1 MYVIIL
7 YRIGVLDMKKELCYE
22 EILNNVHSSMYDSSL
37 IELLEEAR
45 IAVSQGLVYPAE
57 EVLQD
62 LISNG

>member
-1 MYVIIL
+1 
-7 YRIGVLDMKKELCYE
+7 MKKELCYE
-22 EILNNVHSSMYDSSL
+22 EILNNVHSSMYDLSL